1 MVSLPVSGEPICAD
15 AQLTS
20 FAMVSIYQFP
30 AWMVPP
36 VPTEAEHELF
46 NALNSF
52 TAWRAGAVAALGWL
66 LAMVL
71 PFGGAC
77 LVPAFGAYLVPTSPA
92 VSPVSGR
99 SLAASLRRLG
109 ARS

>member
-1 MVSLPVSGEPICAD
+1 
-15 AQLTS
+15 
-20 FAMVSIYQFP
+20 MVSIYKFP

-36 VPTEAEHELF
+36 VPTKAEHELF

-77 LVPAFGAYLVPTSPA
+77 FWCLLGAYFAGGFTCFWTISCRQ
-92 VSPVSGR
+92 S
-99 SLAASLRRLG
+99 AS
-109 ARS
+109 AWS